1 MNVYRVEYF
10 MDGAPSSVNRFVA
23 AETMLEALSTVDPTY
38 EQIMSAELIGGLMFA
53 GGKETARAVAGGR
66 QLTEAEIKATITEDG
81 QHLVSLE
88 DGKKYKSLKRH
99 LSLAGLTP
107 DQYRAKWGLP
117 AAYPMVS
124 VAYSIRRRDL
134 ALAAGLGK
142 KGKKK

>member
-1 MNVYRVEYF
+1 MNVYEIILSGNLPNTVLV
-10 MDGAPSSVNRFVA
+10 GANN
-23 AETMLEALSTVDPTY
+23 LGEALSAQPDAL
-38 EQIMSAELIGGLMFA
+38 SARLLGPLIFA
-53 GGKETARAVAGGR
+53 EGDKAVLGGR

-124 VAYSIRRRDL
+124 VAYSMRRRDL

-142 KGKKK
+142 GKKK

>member
-1 MNVYRVEYF
+1 MNVFRITYLL
-10 MDGAPSSVNRFVA
+10 GTKPPAFVA
-23 AETMLEALSTVDPTY
+23 ALTLLEAMNSAGADIASGELLGPVIFAEGTEILS
-38 EQIMSAELIGGLMFA
+38 
-53 GGKETARAVAGGR
+53 GGR
-66 QLTEAEIKATITEDG
+66 ALTEAEIKATITEDG

-134 ALAAGLGK
+134 ALAAGLGR
-142 KGKKK
+142 GKKK

>member
-1 MNVYRVEYF
+1 MTAH
-10 MDGAPSSVNRFVA
+10 DPDVA
-23 AETMLEALSTVDPTY
+23 LAVSLTV
-38 EQIMSAELIGGLMFA
+38 ALIG
-53 GGKETARAVAGGR
+53 KTADTPRPEVVRNMLNEMYAAVQAVGVIDIEKPSGGR
-66 QLTEAEIKATITEDG
+66 ALTEAEIKATITEDG

-134 ALAAGLGK
+134 ALAAGLGR
-142 KGKKK
+142 GKKK